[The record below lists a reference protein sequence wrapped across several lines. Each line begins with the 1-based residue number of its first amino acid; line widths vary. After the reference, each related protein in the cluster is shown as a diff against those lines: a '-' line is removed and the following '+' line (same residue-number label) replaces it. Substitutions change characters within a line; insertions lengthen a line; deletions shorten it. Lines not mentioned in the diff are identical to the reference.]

1 MPPRI
6 PPVTAPYDDV
16 AAPLLEAMM
25 PPGVEPIALFRT
37 FVRNPAMSAAMGEW
51 GRYELG
57 RSLSLTMR
65 DREIVIHRTTA
76 LCRCEYE
83 WGVHV
88 AFFAPRVGLDDD
100 QLTSLTHGSPADP
113 CWTDPA
119 EAALI
124 RAVDQLHDS
133 ADIDDAAWQE
143 LAAHR
148 SDAQLL
154 DVLLLAG
161 WYHAISFAA
170 TVARVEPEEWAP
182 RFADYPLT
190 ERMPASL

>member
-1 MPPRI
+1 
-6 PPVTAPYDDV
+6 
-16 AAPLLEAMM
+16 
-25 PPGVEPIALFRT
+25 
-37 FVRNPAMSAAMGEW
+37 MGGW

-57 RSLSLTMR
+57 RSLSLSMR
-65 DREIVIHRTTA
+65 DRELVIHRTTA
-76 LCRCEYE
+76 RCRCEYE

-88 AFFAPRVGLDDD
+88 AFFAPRVGLDHD

-124 RAVDQLHDS
+124 RAVDQLHDT
-133 ADIDDAAWQE
+133 ADIADDAWAA

-148 SDAQLL
+148 SEAQLL

-170 TVARVEPEEWAP
+170 NAARVDLEEWAP
-182 RFADYPLT
+182 RFADYRLT
-190 ERMPASL
+190 DRMPASS